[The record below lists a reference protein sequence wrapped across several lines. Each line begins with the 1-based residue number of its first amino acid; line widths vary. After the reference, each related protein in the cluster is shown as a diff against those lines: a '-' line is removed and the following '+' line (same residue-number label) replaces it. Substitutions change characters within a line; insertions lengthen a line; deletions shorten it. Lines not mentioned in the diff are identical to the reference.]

1 MLAAAPSTP
10 LASRRTGGRRQSRK
24 PALEVLVVRH
34 RLDVLG
40 RGLGVCVVH
49 WALRLDRLRR
59 KAQGHHSPTVEPG
72 ACPRV
77 LLDDGSFR
85 KGGGSRLDGGSEATR
100 PKNRDGLGSSERG
113 EFRRDALSFS
123 QHAVRRCGPGWA

>member
-10 LASRRTGGRRQSRK
+10 LASWRTAGRRQSRK
-24 PALEVLVVRH
+24 PALEVLAVRH

-40 RGLGVCVVH
+40 RGLEAYVVH

-59 KAQGHHSPTVEPG
+59 KPQGHHSPTVEPG

-85 KGGGSRLDGGSEATR
+85 EGGGSRLDGGSEATR
-100 PKNRDGLGSSERG
+100 PKDRNGLGSSESG
-113 EFRRDALSFS
+113 DFRRDTLSLS
-123 QHAVRRCGPGWA
+123 QYAVRRCRPWWA